1 MIEALAIVGVVD
13 EQLLKKW
20 EGVRGRAQPTA
31 KQRWALSS
39 TFVALSTQRRCKED
53 SSCGNCGNK
62 GTGSGVVGVLEVLV
76 IARVVAT
83 MKKGGRECGGGRST
97 SPAMQI
103 KYRQR

>member
-1 MIEALAIVGVVD
+1 M
-13 EQLLKKW
+13 
-20 EGVRGRAQPTA
+20 
-31 KQRWALSS
+31 
-39 TFVALSTQRRCKED
+39 
-53 SSCGNCGNK
+53 
-62 GTGSGVVGVLEVLV
+62 TGSGVVGVLEVLV